1 MNPVICPKCQ
11 VVMKPHAT
19 LREWLRCFSCSFC
32 QLKSENLQTKEKN
45 IMAAQKAISLN
56 VQEYLGSTSMAE
68 LPKDIAANVKSLI
81 EAINAVLSKFGSS
94 RKITSGYRSIDDH
107 HRIYNKIN
115 ANRAK
120 TGLPALKIPMGSAH
134 LSGLA
139 IDLEDANG
147 DLDKWCI
154 ENIDWLTEKGVY
166 IEHPDH
172 TKGWCHMQL
181 RAPKSGNNPF
191 IP

>member
-1 MNPVICPKCQ
+1 
-11 VVMKPHAT
+11 
-19 LREWLRCFSCSFC
+19 
-32 QLKSENLQTKEKN
+32 
-45 IMAAQKAISLN
+45 MAAQKAIALD
-56 VQEYLGSTSMAE
+56 VQEYLGTVFMAD
-68 LPKDIAANVKSLI
+68 LPKDIAANVKSLLGV
-81 EAINAVLSKFGSS
+81 INEVLTKFGSG
-94 RKITSGYRSIDDH
+94 RKITSGYRSIEH
-107 HRIYNKIN
+107 HRKIYNKIN
-115 ANRAK
+115 ADRAK

-147 DLDKWCI
+147 DLDEWCV

-181 RAPKSGNNPF
+181 RASKSGNNPF